1 MIIEAL
7 NILDKYNGV
16 VSAFAAVAA
25 LSVTVMIYKK
35 TLIRECKLD
44 TIRTLSELR
53 IKYPSVREMSDG
65 DKLSYLQELE
75 FFSTG
80 INKKIYDIKTVK
92 AMSGSRLISQY
103 NKYSTK

>member
-1 MIIEAL
+1 MYGERQLITEAL
-7 NILDKYNGV
+7 NILNKYNGV
-16 VSAFAAVAA
+16 VSAFAAVVA
-25 LSVTVMIYKK
+25 LFVTVMIYKQ
-35 TLIRECKLD
+35 TLVRECKLD

-80 INKKIYDIKTVK
+80 INKKSMILK
-92 AMSGSRLISQY
+92 Q
-103 NKYSTK
+103 